1 MTAAQAQLTRPGW
14 PRPAASAAVFRGDSV
29 LLVLRGA
36 GAMSGRWSLPG
47 GHIEPGERAIDA
59 ARREVLEETGVTAD
73 LAGIVGVHDA
83 LIRDVAG
90 VLTAHYVI
98 AVHYGVWL
106 NGEAVAA
113 TDAAD
118 ARFVALAEI
127 GAFRLTDG
135 AEALICRAND
145 LRGDLRGLPL

>member
-1 MTAAQAQLTRPGW
+1 
-14 PRPAASAAVFRGDSV
+14 
-29 LLVLRGA
+29 
-36 GAMSGRWSLPG
+36 
-47 GHIEPGERAIDA
+47 
-59 ARREVLEETGVTAD
+59 LEETGVTAD